1 MNITKENFEILTQS
15 LANNPEQIP
24 ALFSVLIAMLD
35 NVYQGLEI
43 AIQKNCPI
51 VNIKLN
57 KLTEMYPD
65 INALLQAVRPAL
77 NHHGIAV
84 VQGASVSVSDAAC
97 TLVSV
102 VTRLNH
108 TSGEWMESTCYVK
121 AKDTS
126 AWSIGSA
133 ISHARRYGLQGMT
146 ACHSVGEN
154 VDDDGATAQLGDAQM
169 EALDTPSNE

>member
-1 MNITKENFEILTQS
+1 MMFNTSETTAEITEALVAAQEEMPS
-15 LANNPEQIP
+15 ALAETVQTVSGTPR
-24 ALFSVLIAMLD
+24 
-35 NVYQGLEI
+35 
-43 AIQKNCPI
+43 
-51 VNIKLN
+51 
-57 KLTEMYPD
+57 MYPD

-108 TSGEWMESTCYVK
+108 TSGEWMESTCYIR
-121 AKDTS
+121 AKDDS